1 MRRRIKF
8 FLVMQLLLF
17 PSFVLATEGRFFL
30 EGDGSLSLTNH
41 KTGRKGTF
49 HYRDEQGHYPSGERL
64 RLQRLLAIPAQTDD
78 EIALR
83 LIALLDHL
91 EDHFAV
97 EEIRIFSSFRTAQ
110 KNQRLRRRGRP
121 AARASLHLEGMAV
134 DMIIPNIPPRKVW
147 NYLRSLQCC
156 GAGLYPGGSLHLDT
170 GPSRFWEEATAGVEE
185 AVVSR
190 NKFLILRTDQ
200 DLYRPGETVRLRIA
214 RITDFPVEVVPVAT
228 VVRGEK
234 KEEKIPLQ
242 EGATACLK
250 INSRRE
256 ARALS
261 WKIPEDWKTPKKILI
276 RLDFCKQI
284 SPEMPEK
291 IDSNQIE
298 IQKKE

>member
-1 MRRRIKF
+1 MGRRIKF
-8 FLVMQLLLF
+8 FLAMQLLLF
-17 PSFVLATEGRFFL
+17 PSFVLAAEGRFFL
-30 EGDGSLSLTNH
+30 EGDGVLNLTHH
-41 KTGRKGTF
+41 KTGRKGIF
-49 HYRDEQGHYPSGERL
+49 HYRDEEGHYPSAERL
-64 RLQRLLAIPAQTDD
+64 RLQRLLAVPPQTND
-78 EIALR
+78 EIELR

-97 EEIRIFSSFRTAQ
+97 EEIRVFSSFRTAQ
-110 KNQRLRRRGRP
+110 KNQQLRRRGRP

-156 GAGLYPGGSLHLDT
+156 GAGLSPGGSLHLDT

-200 DLYRPGETVRLRIA
+200 DLYRPGETIRLRIA

-228 VVRGEK
+228 VMKGGKKGER
-234 KEEKIPLQ
+234 ISLQ
-242 EGATACLK
+242 EGAKACLK
-250 INSRRE
+250 ISNRRE
-256 ARALS
+256 ARSLS
-261 WKIPEDWKTPKKILI
+261 WKIPEEWKLPKKFQI

-291 IDSNQIE
+291 IDSNWIE